1 MLTDNAKQISLYMPV
16 SEWSNKILKYKDM
29 PRVDGSQI
37 VAENGY
43 DVHSVAKWL
52 EEYYLSKANGE

>member
-1 MLTDNAKQISLYMPV
+1 MKRRIIHS
-16 SEWSNKILKYKDM
+16 KRYKDV

-52 EEYYLSKANGE
+52 EGYYLSKTNGE